1 MGQLAQGFGFT
12 DAGTAAQ
19 ASLGQGAL
27 SVGTGATSDVLG
39 GIGQLE
45 QFNYRGQVAANNAKI
60 ERANM
65 EATLAAGQ
73 TEESMSKLRTG
84 VLMGAQKA
92 AQGANGVDVRV
103 GSAPEVRQST
113 ANVGAIDAAMI
124 HYNAA
129 RAAFGQAAQA
139 ANYDAQAQLDRRAGT
154 GALIQ
159 GLGKAGSSILSGA
172 SSLSAKYAQY
182 LQSGAIKAPSLGSA
196 SGSGDYSDKDLVY

>member
-27 SVGTGATSDVLG
+27 SVGTGAVSDLLG
-39 GIGQLE
+39 SIGQLE

-84 VLMGAQKA
+84 QLIGEQKA
-92 AQGANGVDVRV
+92 AQAANGVRVDV
-103 GSAPEVRQST
+103 GSPAQVRQST

-129 RAAFGQAAQA
+129 RAAFGQQALA
-139 ANYDAQAQLDRRAGT
+139 ANYDAQAKLNRRAGT
-154 GALIQ
+154 GALIE

-172 SSLSAKYAQY
+172 SSLSSKYAQY
-182 LQSGAIKAPSLGSA
+182 LQSGAIKAPASDSLEG
-196 SGSGDYSDKDLVY
+196 YY